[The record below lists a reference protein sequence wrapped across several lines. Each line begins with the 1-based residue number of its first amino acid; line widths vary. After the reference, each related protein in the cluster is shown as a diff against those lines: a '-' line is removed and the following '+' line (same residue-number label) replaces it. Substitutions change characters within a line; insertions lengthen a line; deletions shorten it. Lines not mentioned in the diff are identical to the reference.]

1 MSALPTAGP
10 LPLAPRPSR
19 GRPLRALSTRLHRR
33 PTLALV
39 LLLVPPLLW
48 FGVVY
53 LGSLLALVWQ
63 STSTFDDFTMAV
75 TPDLTWANYLALLDA
90 ANLDVVLR
98 TLGMAAAVTVACAAL
113 GFPVAYYMARH
124 ATGATKGFFYVAVML
139 PMWASYI
146 VKAYAWTV
154 ILAKGGVVYW
164 VLGKLGLTGLL
175 ERVLALPVVGG
186 SSLSTSTLGRF
197 LVFTYVWLPYMILPT
212 QAAIERVPPQL
223 LAASADL
230 GARPAQ
236 TFRTVLLPLAFPG
249 VVAGSIFTFSLTL
262 GDYIIPQLVGPPGL
276 FVGSMVSTL
285 QGSVGNIPLAAA
297 FTAVPIL
304 IVGLYLVAARRLG
317 AFDAL

>member
-1 MSALPTAGP
+1 MSAVTATVQALPAAGGP
-10 LPLAPRPSR
+10 LRR
-19 GRPLRALSTRLHRR
+19 LSTALYRR
-33 PTLALV
+33 RHLAL
-39 LLLVPPLLW
+39 LLLLAPPLLW

-63 STSTFDDFTMAV
+63 SGSTFDDFTMAV
-75 TPDLTWANYLALLDA
+75 TPTRTWANYRALLGA
-90 ANLDVVLR
+90 ANLDVVAR
-98 TLGMAAAVTVACAAL
+98 TLGMAAAVTLACAVLA
-113 GFPVAYYMARH
+113 FPVAYYMARH
-124 ATGATKGFFYVAVML
+124 VTGALKGFLYVAVML

-164 VLGKLGLTGLL
+164 FTGKLGLLSAL
-175 ERVLALPVVGG
+175 EWVLTLPVVGG
-186 SSLSTSTLGRF
+186 SSLSTSNLGRF
-197 LVFTYVWLPYMILPT
+197 LVFTYLWLPYMILPT
-212 QAAIERVPPQL
+212 HAAIERVPANL
-223 LAASADL
+223 LQASADL

-276 FVGSMVSTL
+276 YVGTMVYTL
-285 QGSVGNIPLAAA
+285 QGSVGNVPLAAA
-297 FTAVPIL
+297 FTTVPIL
-304 IVGLYLVAARRLG
+304 IVGAYLALARRLG

>member
-1 MSALPTAGP
+1 MSALPSAGP
-10 LPLAPRPSR
+10 LPLAPRPSH

-33 PTLALV
+33 PALAVL

-63 STSTFDDFTMAV
+63 SAYTFDDFTMAV

-98 TLGMAAAVTVACAAL
+98 TLGMAGAVTVACAVV

-124 ATGATKGFFYVAVML
+124 ASGATKGFFYVAVML

-154 ILAKGGVVYW
+154 ILARGGVVYW
-164 VLGKLGLTGLL
+164 FLGKLGLLQVM
-175 ERVLALPVVGG
+175 ERVLSLPVVGG
-186 SSLSTSTLGRF
+186 SSLSTSNLGRF

-212 QAAIERVPPQL
+212 QAAIERVPENL
-223 LAASADL
+223 LQASADL

-276 FVGSMVSTL
+276 SVGTMVATL
-285 QGSVGNIPLAAA
+285 QGSVGNVPLAAA
-297 FTAVPIL
+297 FTAVPMV
-304 IVGLYLVAARRLG
+304 IVGLYLAAARRLG